1 MKEVLA
7 LIPARSGSKGVK
19 DKNIKLLGGK
29 PVINW
34 SIEACLKSKKIDR
47 VIVSTDS
54 KEYAEIALKAGA
66 EVPFLRPVE
75 ISKDN
80 SGDKEFI
87 VHALNFLK
95 EHNELPE
102 LIAHI
107 RPSTPIRNPDIIDKA
122 IEVFM
127 DSDNATALRSVH
139 KMSESSYKNFEITS
153 DDYLIPLG
161 AKYTNDISNNPRQS
175 FPPTYTANGYIDILS
190 TKFITNFDL
199 IHGEKV
205 IPFMTPLT
213 LEIDTEEDFMMLEHV
228 IALGLK

>member
-1 MKEVLA
+1 MPL
-7 LIPARSGSKGVK
+7 
-19 DKNIKLLGGK
+19 
-29 PVINW
+29 
-34 SIEACLKSKKIDR
+34 
-47 VIVSTDS
+47 
-54 KEYAEIALKAGA
+54 
-66 EVPFLRPVE
+66 PF
-75 ISKDN
+75 
-80 SGDKEFI
+80 FT
-87 VHALNFLK
+87 FLK
-95 EHNELPE
+95 KTFYYQKNLKILYCDYCNSSFTTKAHKRRHEL
-102 LIAHI
+102 H
-107 RPSTPIRNPDIIDKA
+107 RCNDNPDIIDKA